1 MFVRQK
7 IGPQAGEIIEM
18 PYLAAQNCLDV
29 GSAEAVTDEEITAAG
44 LKPADITPPA
54 KAETIPPGYRVD
66 LCVDLDDDD
75 NEFTPG
81 GYDVFDAGGVRLTA
95 DVDIPNLVAARSFAW
110 DHYDN
115 DQAAAKQP
123 DPAPIKVEDGTGE
136 PVEPEWDDKWRDLH
150 WMTQVKLAK
159 QFDDTVAKKDEA
171 VQVLEAVEVKRKEE
185 AERKKAEENA

>member
-18 PYLAAQNCLDV
+18 PYLAAQNCLSV
-29 GSAEAVTDEEITAAG
+29 GSADPVTDEEVAAAG
-44 LKPADITPPA
+44 LKPADITAPA

-66 LCVDLDDDD
+66 LCVDLDDDE

-95 DVDIPNLVAARSFAW
+95 DIDIPNLVAARSFAW
-110 DHYDN
+110 DHYDA
-115 DQAAAKQP
+115 DQEAARQP
-123 DPAPIKVEDGTGE
+123 EPAPIKAEDGTGE
-136 PVEPEWDDKWRDLH
+136 PGEPEWDDKWRDLH

-159 QFDDTVAKKDEA
+159 QFDDAVTKKDEA
-171 VQVLEAVEVKRKEE
+171 VQVLEAVETKRKEE

>member
-18 PYLAAQNCLDV
+18 PYLAAQNCLAV
-29 GSAEAVTDEEITAAG
+29 GTADPVTDEEIAEAG
-44 LKPADITPPA
+44 LAPAVVTPPN
-54 KAETIPPGYRVD
+54 KAETLPPGYRVD

-95 DVDIPNLVAARSFAW
+95 TTDIPNQAAARSFAW
-110 DHYDN
+110 DHYDA
-115 DQAAAKQP
+115 DQEAARQP
-123 DPAPIKVEDGTGE
+123 EGSAPVE
-136 PVEPEWDDKWRDLH
+136 PVETFEPEWDDKWRDAH

-159 QFDDTVAKKDEA
+159 QFDETVTRKDEA
-171 VQVLEAVEVKRKEE
+171 VQVLETVEVKRKEE
-185 AERKKAEENA
+185 AEAKKATENA